1 MEIIRSRS
9 PYQLTI
15 IRTEP
20 SVCFAKYWTR
30 LHSFPDHRTSAFPGI
45 AWPLRRIQAQGLWIY
60 GQFAWRRNGHLAVG
74 NAKRRYPPRRP
85 LPTDPQTPKSKI
97 LFLSGVQ
104 GQKLLA
110 QNQTRMV
117 TCVPRQGY
125 PELRVGFRPAFP
137 GQTTAPDQLANVL
150 DPPRRNARS
159 QRPHRPRVAPRFHP
173 SPPR

>member
-1 MEIIRSRS
+1 MVRPPDCRTCSRRAMQDWHSLRPGLLGGIEDIPVRSRGQFDDR
-9 PYQLTI
+9 QL
-15 IRTEP
+15 
-20 SVCFAKYWTR
+20 R
-30 LHSFPDHRTSAFPGI
+30 LKQQP
-45 AWPLRRIQAQGLWIY
+45 QAQGLWIY

-97 LFLSGVQ
+97 LFLFGVQ

-110 QNQTRMV
+110 QNQTRMA

>member
-1 MEIIRSRS
+1 MSAAMNRSHLASR
-9 PYQLTI
+9 
-15 IRTEP
+15 
-20 SVCFAKYWTR
+20 AWTR

-110 QNQTRMV
+110 QNQTRMA

-159 QRPHRPRVAPRFHP
+159 QRPHGPRVAPRFHP